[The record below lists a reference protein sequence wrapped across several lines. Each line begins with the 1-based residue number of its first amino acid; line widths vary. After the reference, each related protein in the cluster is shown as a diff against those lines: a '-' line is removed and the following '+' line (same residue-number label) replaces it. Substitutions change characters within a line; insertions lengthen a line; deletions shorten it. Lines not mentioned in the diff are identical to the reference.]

1 MRLSETGRRY
11 KPDDYFL
18 GVTVKIL
25 SFAVPCF
32 NSAAYMSRSIESLLP
47 GGEEV
52 EILIID
58 DCSTDGTFAIARQYE
73 EQYPGIVRAIHR
85 ECNGGHGAAV
95 MTGLENAGG
104 IYFKVV
110 DSDDW
115 VNREAYEEI
124 LSLLQT
130 VKDPGRELDMVLSN
144 FVYEKQGA
152 SRKKV
157 MRYKNVIPENKVFT
171 WNDSGHF
178 HTGTY
183 ILMHSIIYR
192 TKMLI
197 ECGLRLPEH
206 TFYVDNIFAFYPL
219 PYVEKMYYLNVDF
232 YRYFIGRDDQSV
244 QENVMIKR
252 IDQQLR
258 VNYLMVDD
266 YKNALPLIKEK
277 RKLIKYMYDYLEII
291 TSVSTIMLILS
302 GSEEAL
308 KKKRLLWKYIK
319 ETDIYTWR
327 KMRARFM
334 GFMMNLHG
342 KLGRLLCI
350 GCYRFA
356 QKVYG
361 FN

>member
-1 MRLSETGRRY
+1 MNR
-11 KPDDYFL
+11 
-18 GVTVKIL
+18 
-25 SFAVPCF
+25 C
-32 NSAAYMSRSIESLLP
+32 IESLLP
-47 GGEEV
+47 GGDSV
-52 EILIID
+52 EIIIVD
-58 DCSTDGTFAIARQYE
+58 DCSSDGTLSTARQYE
-73 EQYPGIVRAIHR
+73 EKYPGIIRAVHR
-85 ECNGGHGAAV
+85 EANGGHGAAV
-95 MTGLENAGG
+95 MTGLKNAQG

-115 VNREAYEEI
+115 VNPEAYEKI
-124 LSLLQT
+124 LSLLRTYQE
-130 VKDPGRELDMVLSN
+130 PGNELDMVLSN

-157 MRYKNVIPENKVFT
+157 MRYTSSIPENKIFT
-171 WNDSGHF
+171 WNDCGHF

-197 ECGLRLPEH
+197 DCGLQLPEH

-219 PYVEKMYYLNVDF
+219 PYVERMYYLNVDF

-244 QENVMIKR
+244 QETIMIKR

-258 VNYLMVDD
+258 VNYLMVDV
-266 YKNALPLIKEK
+266 YNNALPLMEGK
-277 RKLIKYMYDYLEII
+277 RKLVKYMYKYLEII
-291 TSVSTIMLILS
+291 TSVSTIMLFLS
-302 GSEEAL
+302 GSKEAL
-308 KKKRLLWKYIK
+308 EKKHRLWAYIK
-319 ETDIYTWR
+319 ENDIHTWR

-342 KLGRLLCI
+342 KFSRMLCI
-350 GCYRFA
+350 VTYRLV
-356 QKVYG
+356 QKIYG